1 MLKKFFIILI
11 SILLMIG
18 MCGNVNAA
26 ELKTSLDIIQ
36 KASETKYLENDQGF
50 ISKTIVDSNSDTGE
64 VTIELKLSNTSK
76 ETEINKDTEVFLV
89 LDNSVSMNYNSTEN
103 STRKSLIVS
112 SATTLTNKIYN
123 SSSNVKIGVVR
134 FASKWSGTASST
146 GKSYEQPNASNL
158 MCELTSNSNTVLNAI
173 SQYSTMD
180 TEAGTNIYAGLKKAY
195 DNFSSEKNNKI
206 IILLTDGLPGEYTE
220 SYYDYESKSTI
231 DSKTKSYIQTIGKD
245 VTLISLL
252 TGVSTDSKDSD
263 EATRIEGIFGT
274 SQNPTSGKFYNIS
287 DADIENVVSNDIFED
302 IMEIVQNPINTT
314 KIVDYF
320 PEDIT
325 DNFDFSYV
333 GSPSIGTT
341 SDNID
346 TESKTITWDI
356 GTLKGDEVATLKYKL
371 KIKDMKNTELLNKTI
386 ATNEKVVLTYK
397 DTESKDY
404 TVELTSSPKIQLSEV
419 KEELTATVSYAPT
432 TNTTGNVV
440 ATIKTNKKV
449 NKVDGWT
456 LSDDGKTL
464 TKTYST
470 NATETVHLVDLDGM
484 TKDVEVKITNIT
496 SATSKQDNE
505 KDTTTAKGTL
515 PQTGVNMAVSIAS
528 IIAIILVAL
537 VLYKKYNS
545 YKDIK

>member
-1 MLKKFFIILI
+1 MKKQIFILTIFLIMLIQLSTNVFA
-11 SILLMIG
+11 S
-18 MCGNVNAA
+18 GNV
-26 ELKTSLDIIQ
+26 LKVVEQS
-36 KASETKYLENDQGF
+36 SETKYLENNQGF

-89 LDNSVSMNYNSTEN
+89 LDNSISMDYNSTEN

-134 FASKWSGTASST
+134 FASKWSDTASAT

-220 SYYDYESKSTI
+220 SYYDYESTSTI

-252 TGVSTDSKDSD
+252 TGVSTDSEDSD
-263 EATRIEGIFGT
+263 DATRIEGIFGT

-287 DADIENVVSNDIFED
+287 DVDIENVVSNDIFED

-333 GSPSIGTT
+333 GNASTGEATKE
-341 SDNID
+341 ID
-346 TESKTITWDI
+346 STDKTITWNI
-356 GTLKGDEVATLKYKL
+356 GTLKGNEVATLKYKL
-371 KIKDMKNTELLNKTI
+371 KLKDMNNSALLEKVI
-386 ATNEKVVLTYK
+386 STNEKVVLTYK

-404 TVELTSSPKIQLSEV
+404 TVILDSSPKIKLT
-419 KEELTATVSYAPT
+419 KEEEKAVTENLE
-432 TNTTGNVV
+432 
-440 ATIKTNKKV
+440 
-449 NKVDGWT
+449 DG
-456 LSDDGKTL
+456 
-464 TKTYST
+464 
-470 NATETVHLVDLDGM
+470 
-484 TKDVEVKITNIT
+484 
-496 SATSKQDNE
+496 
-505 KDTTTAKGTL
+505 TTAKTKL
-515 PQTGVNMAVSIAS
+515 PNTGKGIG
-528 IIAIILVAL
+528 IISAITIITILGLISAKNSNK
-537 VLYKKYNS
+537 YKG
-545 YKDIK
+545 IL